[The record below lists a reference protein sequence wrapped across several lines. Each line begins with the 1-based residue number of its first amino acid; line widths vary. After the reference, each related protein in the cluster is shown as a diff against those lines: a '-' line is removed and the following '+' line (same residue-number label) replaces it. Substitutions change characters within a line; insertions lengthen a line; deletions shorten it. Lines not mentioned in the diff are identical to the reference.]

1 MIPSVPH
8 GFEQIISKP
17 RLDSYRGY
25 FRASLSEAIGL
36 YMWNTEVASK
46 LGILLS
52 YFEIALRNNIHKT
65 MSSFYSHGGQTSCHW
80 YDAIAGQLKP
90 TTRDKIAAV
99 RAKSRHPSPDE
110 IVSRVTFGFWPAI
123 LSSLDRRYQTQLLTS
138 IFPSH
143 PLSATPQSWAL
154 QANRVTSLAY
164 IYEINDLRN
173 RLAHHEPLWK
183 FTAIKDTSASPAKTV
198 VSASL
203 SQADTLA
210 RFQRLMGLLDDG
222 LAALNQD
229 LQRDLLAS
237 SWRQDLNF
245 LLSGRGIDRYRKL
258 RHVPG
263 STAWSPSMFKKQ
275 FGLLAKRNQPI
286 RISKAKHAGTFMPD

>member
-8 GFEQIISKP
+8 GFEQTISKP

-25 FRASLSEAIGL
+25 FRVSLSEAIGL

-46 LGILLS
+46 LGVLLS

-80 YDAIAGQLKP
+80 YDTIAGQLKP
-90 TTRDKIAAV
+90 TTRDKIAVV

-123 LSSLDRRYQTQLLTS
+123 LSSLDRRYQHQLLAG
-138 IFPSH
+138 IFPNH
-143 PLSATPQSWAL
+143 PLSAMPQSWAV
-154 QANRVTSLAY
+154 QANRVSSLAY

-183 FTAIKDTSASPAKTV
+183 FTAIKDTSTNPARIV
-198 VSASL
+198 VPATQ

-210 RFQRLMGLLDDG
+210 RFQRLMVLFDG
-222 LAALNQD
+222 GVAALNQD
-229 LQRDLLAS
+229 LQKDLAAS
-237 SWRQDLNF
+237 SWRQDLTF
-245 LLSGRGIDRYRKL
+245 LLSERGIDRYRKL
-258 RHVPG
+258 QHVPG
-263 STAWSPSMFKKQ
+263 PTVLSLKEFKAQ
-275 FGLLAKRNQPI
+275 FGVLTKRNQPV
-286 RISKAKHAGTFMPD
+286 RISKAKHAGIFRPD